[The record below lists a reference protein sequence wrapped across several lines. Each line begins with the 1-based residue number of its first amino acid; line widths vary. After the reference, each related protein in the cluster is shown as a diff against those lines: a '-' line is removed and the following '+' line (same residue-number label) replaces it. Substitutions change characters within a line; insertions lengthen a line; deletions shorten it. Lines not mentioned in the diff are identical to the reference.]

1 MIVCVIVSFLNVNW
15 WTIQNIQEALKVQLK
30 LKKKRETIYQHLMSS
45 YYLPVIMLLSLHSSS
60 CLAIISLF
68 FKWRNWSLEGVGK
81 RLRLYHEWFVMLE
94 FYFLTVAL
102 IRKIK
107 IKLVETK
114 LLTVTVI
121 KYFNTNIGKF
131 YFNFNNS
138 DIQS

>member
-1 MIVCVIVSFLNVNW
+1 
-15 WTIQNIQEALKVQLK
+15 
-30 LKKKRETIYQHLMSS
+30 
-45 YYLPVIMLLSLHSSS
+45 
-60 CLAIISLF
+60 
-68 FKWRNWSLEGVGK
+68 
-81 RLRLYHEWFVMLE
+81 MLE

>member
-60 CLAIISLF
+60 CLAIISLL
-68 FKWRNWSLEGVGK
+68 FKWRNWGLEGVVK

-102 IRKIK
+102 MRKIK

-121 KYFNTNIGKF
+121 KYFNPNIGKF